1 MRRFIGPAVLA
12 ISLAT
17 CAPLPPAER
26 APLLP
31 PGVFGVYE
39 DNDVGAINF
48 ASWAFA
54 SPANTRGN
62 PIEAARAVVAL
73 EYLPPGLSQ
82 NPRWVG
88 MDSLVKMRLAGARQ
102 EVRRIVG
109 IRPDAPSQIVVNA
122 MLALAMDLQTGNRP
136 AALEVLASPVFTLPP
151 EQTLLILS
159 NLPYMQQA

>member
-1 MRRFIGPAVLA
+1 
-12 ISLAT
+12 
-17 CAPLPPAER
+17 
-26 APLLP
+26 
-31 PGVFGVYE
+31 
-39 DNDVGAINF
+39 
-48 ASWAFA
+48 
-54 SPANTRGN
+54 
-62 PIEAARAVVAL
+62 L
-73 EYLPPGLSQ
+73 EYLPPELSQ

-159 NLPYMQQA
+159 NLPYMQQANLATSRVQDQSFSSNVLLR